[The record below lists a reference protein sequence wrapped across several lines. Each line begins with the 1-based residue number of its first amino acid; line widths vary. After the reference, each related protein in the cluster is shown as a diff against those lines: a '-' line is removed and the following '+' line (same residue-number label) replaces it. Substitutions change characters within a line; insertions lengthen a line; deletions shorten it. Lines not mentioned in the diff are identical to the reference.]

1 MMNPG
6 PSTSSAARWFDEF
19 AMCTTL
25 LNQRYREE
33 LTEQLDRAKRLF
45 SARAPNDSGQKLI
58 AAAARQTVT
67 QIDRRV
73 LSWIPESREDR
84 PVLVHVHTVCNR
96 LLSSLPDQTR
106 FH

>member
-6 PSTSSAARWFDEF
+6 YSTSAATRWFDEF

-25 LNQRYREE
+25 LDQRYREE
-33 LTEQLDRAKRLF
+33 LNEQLDRARRLF
-45 SARAPNDSGQKLI
+45 FAQASNDSGQRLI

-67 QIDRRV
+67 QIDKRV
-73 LSWIPESREDR
+73 LSWIPDSREDR

-96 LLSSLPDQTR
+96 LLSSLPDQAR
-106 FH
+106 MH

>member
-1 MMNPG
+1 MNPG
-6 PSTSSAARWFDEF
+6 SSTSSATRWLDEF

-33 LTEQLDRAKRLF
+33 LDEQLDRARRLF
-45 SARAPNDSGQKLI
+45 SAQAPNDSGRKLL

-96 LLSSLPDQTR
+96 LLSSLPDQAR
-106 FH
+106 MH